1 MNAKLL
7 VKISNSIGLI
17 SIILLIYWVFTFVLI
32 QVFGLKIFRQHL
44 TESFLMSILGILAL
58 MGGALML
65 NIMFNLTR
73 IAERAQQPS
82 VESKTP
88 KKTLGACLALFP
100 IIAAL
105 LFGGDYLSTQKKQ
118 KMLVNSAD
126 SMIQNQ
132 QNRFQQLTNYQFNE
146 SYILQ
151 TAVNLKFLAILDR
164 SFADVQV
171 IIADKIEN
179 NPVYLGFTSQL
190 YYTNENNMLEQAAED
205 AAIEA
210 ARAVNEISE
219 SAVPVKTKL
228 SLDKKRY
235 VKQLSLAEK
244 EYLKTVFEQGNKE
257 ILFQAEDGD
266 YQLYLPY
273 RLQNKTIVLYFSDRQ
288 RYGKYG
294 S

>member
-126 SMIQNQ
+126 SMIQNE

>member
-44 TESFLMSILGILAL
+44 TESFLMSVLGILAL

-179 NPVYLGFTSQL
+179 NPVYLGFTSQP

-219 SAVPVKTKL
+219 SAVPAKAKL

>member
-73 IAERAQQPS
+73 IAERAQPT

-126 SMIQNQ
+126 SMIQNE

-179 NPVYLGFTSQL
+179 NPVYLGFTSHP

>member
-73 IAERAQQPS
+73 IAERAQQPT

-118 KMLVNSAD
+118 KMLVNSAE
-126 SMIQNQ
+126 SMIQNE

>member
-73 IAERAQQPS
+73 IAERAQQPT

-118 KMLVNSAD
+118 KMLVNSAE

-151 TAVNLKFLAILDR
+151 TAENLKFLAILDR

-179 NPVYLGFTSQL
+179 NPVYLGFTSQP

>member
-73 IAERAQQPS
+73 IAERAQQPT

-118 KMLVNSAD
+118 KMLVNSAE
-126 SMIQNQ
+126 SMIQNE

-151 TAVNLKFLAILDR
+151 TAENLKFLAILDR

>member
-73 IAERAQQPS
+73 IAERAQQPT

-126 SMIQNQ
+126 SMIQNE